1 MLDLFLPL
9 LVQPL
14 TLLPDRLMV
23 LNLRYLSTLVH
34 IKSLPLHC
42 QTIPLLISGALHL
55 LHHCKVNS
63 KISQVSSPLSCSSL
77 FLSSGFALMESP
89 CISGMPEDD
98 CRMPQV

>member
-1 MLDLFLPL
+1 MSMLDPFLPL

-23 LNLRYLSTLVH
+23 LNLRCLGTLVH
-34 IKSLPLHC
+34 IKSLPSRR

-55 LHHCKVNS
+55 LHHGEVNS
-63 KISQVSSPLSCSSL
+63 KIGQVSSPLSCSSL

-89 CISGMPEDD
+89 LHF
-98 CRMPQV
+98 RHA